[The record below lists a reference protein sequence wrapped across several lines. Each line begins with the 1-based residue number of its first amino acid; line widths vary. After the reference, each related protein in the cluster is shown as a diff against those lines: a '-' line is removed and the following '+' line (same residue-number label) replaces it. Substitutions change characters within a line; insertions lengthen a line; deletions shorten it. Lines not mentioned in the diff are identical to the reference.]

1 MVSHEGLEMHNQG
14 GDVVVM
20 VLVVLVVLV
29 VVLVVGGPLM
39 WDKISGNQK

>member
-20 VLVVLVVLV
+20 VLVVLVV
-29 VVLVVGGPLM
+29 VLVVGGPLM

>member
-20 VLVVLVVLV
+20 VMMVLV

>member
-20 VLVVLVVLV
+20 VLVV
-29 VVLVVGGPLM
+29 VLVVGGPLM